1 MQQTSTVKLLV
12 FYLRLQ
18 TEERDRRI
26 NKSEMTGE
34 NAFHA
39 DLFGID
45 DNHEASKDKKTW
57 F

>member
-39 DLFGID
+39 DLFEID

>member
-18 TEERDRRI
+18 TEERNRRI

-39 DLFGID
+39 DLFEID